1 MNFLFVT
8 VPPNFL
14 FSSVSFLSFAL
25 SDLLLIHQCS
35 CLENP
40 RDGGA
45 WWAAV
50 YEVAQSRTR
59 LKWLSSSTSSSM
71 HAFSYSPWGFTH
83 CILIFPPSIYNSS
96 HDLWAEFHSFV
107 SNCLLNISTWL
118 PNGHICHVQIQAPD
132 ILPKPAF
139 LAGLSQQVAAVLLDV
154 SVDHLGVRFHSS
166 FSHIVH
172 PTHQQILSVLA
183 SESIPVLLLPTSLWA
198 PDTSLQGLFS
208 STS

>member
-1 MNFLFVT
+1 MHLYSNILAT
-8 VPPNFL
+8 L
-14 FSSVSFLSFAL
+14 AIISTSSIWHGEGNGNPL
-25 SDLLLIHQCS
+25 QCS

-45 WWAAV
+45 WWVAV
-50 YEVAQSRTR
+50 YGVAQSRTR

-71 HAFSYSPWGFTH
+71 HAFFYSPWGFTH
-83 CILIFPPSIYNSS
+83 CNLIFPPNIYDSS

-118 PNGHICHVQIQAPD
+118 PNRHIYHVQIRAPD

-139 LAGLSQQVAAVLLDV
+139 LAGLSQQVAAVLLV
-154 SVDHLGVRFHSS
+154 ASVDHLGVRFHSS

-183 SESIPVLLLPTSLWA
+183 SESIPVLLLPTSLWP

-208 STS
+208 SIS